1 MSDWDTYPDSYR
13 QQEVNAIVETARSG
27 GSALVVGL
35 SGSGKSNLL
44 AFLAYRWPQI
54 AAGQESGV
62 DFVLV
67 DGNRLPDATADA
79 FLTAMSSALVAGA
92 LELFAAVES
101 YLAGSQRV
109 LCFLLDRT
117 ERLRADKQEK
127 LWNNLR
133 ALRDTHK
140 YRLCYVLARR
150 AELQPDNEFAELFFG
165 NTLWLGP
172 LSEADT
178 LWNIARFQQR
188 VKQGWPQEDIQAI
201 ASLSGG
207 YPSLVKAL
215 CEVKAQSGAMDYEAV
230 SMHPAVRRRIEE
242 FWADAPTEEMLRR
255 SVLDGH
261 RLLKSGQVA
270 ALDTAELTAKEHAL
284 LSYLQAHP
292 GEVCEKHILIEAV
305 WPEDKVYEAGIR
317 DDSLAQLVRR
327 LRGKIEPDPGEPRY
341 ILTVPGR
348 GYRFIPD

>member
-1 MSDWDTYPDSYR
+1 MSDWDTFPDSYR
-13 QQEVNAIVETARSG
+13 QQEVSAVVRAAQSG
-27 GSALVVGL
+27 ASVLVVGL

-44 AFLAYRWPQI
+44 AFLAHRWLQTE
-54 AAGQESGV
+54 AAKAGAI
-62 DFVLV
+62 DFVLL
-67 DGNRLPDATADA
+67 DGNRLLDATAEA
-79 FLTAMSSALVAGA
+79 FLAVMSSALVAGS
-92 LELFAAVES
+92 LELFAAIET

-117 ERLRADKQEK
+117 ERLSGDEQEK
-127 LWNNLR
+127 LWNILR
-133 ALRDTHK
+133 ALRDAHK
-140 YRLCYVLARR
+140 DRLCYVLARR
-150 AELQPDNEFAELFFG
+150 GELRPDNEFAELFFG
-165 NTLWLGP
+165 STLWLGP

-188 VKQGWPQEDIQAI
+188 VKQGWPQEDVQAI
-201 ASLSGG
+201 AALSEG
-207 YPSLVKAL
+207 YPSLLKAL
-215 CEVKAQSGAMDYEAV
+215 CEIKAQGGAMGYEAV
-230 SMHPAVRRRIEE
+230 SRHPAVRRRIQE

-255 SVLDGH
+255 SGLDGH

-270 ALDTAELTAKEHAL
+270 ALDTVELTAKEHAL

-292 GEVCEKHILIEAV
+292 DEVCEKQTLIEAV
-305 WPEDKVYEAGIR
+305 WPEDKVYEIGIR

-327 LRGKIEPDPGEPRY
+327 LRAKIEPDPGEPRY